1 MTSKE
6 SMEFYALVGP
16 DVARHIAEGGRI
28 MGPVVE
34 VSLGYKDGKPG
45 FVIKGPSKEWK
56 DAGEKINQI
65 LDVEL
70 GRLPPRTKTGLADII
85 RFISYFVPDEP
96 LSLFQIEVWFSVP
109 DGGAVRGALFPPGRG
124 SPPVY
129 QTWPKRRCGRG
140 TACSKRCV
148 RYELV
153 ARLSSTRAPTG
164 GGGNM
169 PPQNCHVYGVVD
181 DVAGPAGI
189 TQKRGTPHRQNPI

>member
-70 GRLPPRTKTGLADII
+70 GRLPPRTKNGSRRHHQVHLLFCA
-85 RFISYFVPDEP
+85 RRAALPVPDR
-96 LSLFQIEVWFSVP
+96 SLVLGARRRGYAGGRGHPALPYRRRYTRRGQS
-109 DGGAVRGALFPPGRG
+109 GGAGEGPRARRG
-124 SPPVY
+124 V
-129 QTWPKRRCGRG
+129 
-140 TACSKRCV
+140 
-148 RYELV
+148 
-153 ARLSSTRAPTG
+153 
-164 GGGNM
+164 
-169 PPQNCHVYGVVD
+169 
-181 DVAGPAGI
+181 
-189 TQKRGTPHRQNPI
+189 

>member
-109 DGGAVRGALFPPGRG
+109 DGGGTRVDVITRLTLPAAGIPDVAKAAVR
-124 SPPVY
+124 
-129 QTWPKRRCGRG
+129 
-140 TACSKRCV
+140 
-148 RYELV
+148 
-153 ARLSSTRAPTG
+153 ARDRVLEEV
-164 GGGNM
+164 
-169 PPQNCHVYGVVD
+169 CKV
-181 DVAGPAGI
+181 
-189 TQKRGTPHRQNPI
+189 